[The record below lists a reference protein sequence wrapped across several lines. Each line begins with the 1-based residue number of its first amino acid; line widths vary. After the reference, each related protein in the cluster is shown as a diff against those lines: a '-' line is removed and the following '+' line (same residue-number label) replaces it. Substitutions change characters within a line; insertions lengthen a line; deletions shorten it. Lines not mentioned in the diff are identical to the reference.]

1 MSWHDK
7 IIWTEGMFLR
17 PQHFQQQDRYV
28 QQLVD
33 GRCDGLR
40 PYGWGFTELE
50 LDSALLLQG
59 KLALAAC
66 RGVLPDGTPFACN
79 TADDLPAVLEIPEGI
94 SDQIVFLALPLRR
107 PGAVEIQNDA
117 SPDGI
122 GRYRVREHDA
132 RDSSSG
138 AGDGP
143 SAQVQVGALALRLVL
158 DAEDLQEYSH
168 LGVARIVE
176 QRADKSVVLDD
187 QFIPPCLDTRA
198 SPRLTAFVNE
208 IVGLLNYRGEAL
220 AGRVTEGGR
229 GGVAEFADF
238 LILMLVNRFQPLFQ
252 HLTNLNTLHPE
263 LLYEICV
270 QLAGELATFTSK
282 NRRASEFPPYRQDA
296 LAETWL
302 PVMSEIRGSLQM
314 VIEQNAIPIPLKE
327 KKYGIRV
334 ATVPDRN
341 LLKDATF
348 VLAVNASMP
357 AERLRKHFPAQ
368 SKIGPVEKIQ
378 VLVNNQLPGIGLS
391 TLPVAPR
398 QIPYH
403 AGSTYFELDR
413 SSEFWKELGKS
424 GGIAL
429 HVAGEFPG
437 LEMEFW
443 AIRG

>member
-17 PQHFQQQDRYV
+17 PQHFQQQDRHFHK
-28 QQLVD
+28 LVES
-33 GRCDGLR
+33 RCEGLR
-40 PYGWGFTELE
+40 PYGWGFTGLG
-50 LDSALLLQG
+50 LDNELLLQG
-59 KLALAAC
+59 KVALNAC
-66 RGVLPDGTPFACN
+66 RGVLPDGTPFACS
-79 TADDLPAVLEIPEGI
+79 TADDLPPALDVPEGV
-94 SDQIVFLALPLRR
+94 SNQIVYLALPLRR
-107 PGAVEIQNDA
+107 PAALEIQNDA
-117 SPDGI
+117 SPNGV
-122 GRYRVREHDA
+122 GRYRVRDHEA

-138 AGDGP
+138 SSDGP
-143 SAQVQVGALALRLVL
+143 IAQLQVGSLALRLVL
-158 DAEDLQEYSH
+158 GAEDLQEYAH

-187 QFIPPCLDTRA
+187 QYIPPCLDTRA

-220 AGRVTEGGR
+220 AGRVTEAGR

-238 LILMLVNRFQPLFQ
+238 LLLMLVNRCQPLFQ
-252 HLTNLNTLHPE
+252 HLSNLNTLHPE
-263 LLYEICV
+263 LLFEICV

-282 NRRASEFPPYRQDA
+282 NRRTSKYPPYRHDA
-296 LAETWL
+296 LAETFL
-302 PVMSEIRGSLQM
+302 PVMNDIRGSLQM
-314 VIEQNAIPIPLKE
+314 VIEQNAISIPLVE

-378 VLVNNQLPGIGLS
+378 VLVNNQLPGIGLN

-413 SSEFWKELGKS
+413 TSEFWSQLGES
-424 GGIAL
+424 GGFAL

-437 LEMEFW
+437 LEMAFW

>member
-1 MSWHDK
+1 
-7 IIWTEGMFLR
+7 MFLR
-17 PQHFQQQDRYV
+17 PQHFQQQDRHV
-28 QQLVD
+28 QRLVD
-33 GRCDGLR
+33 GRCEGLR
-40 PYGWGFTELE
+40 PYGWGFAEIE
-50 LDSALLLQG
+50 LDNPLLLQG
-59 KLALAAC
+59 KVALSVC

-79 TADDLPAVLEIPEGI
+79 TASDLPPALEIREGV
-94 SDQIVFLALPLRR
+94 SNQTVYLALPVRR
-107 PGAVEIQNDA
+107 PGALEVQNDESTNGA
-117 SPDGI
+117 
-122 GRYRVREHDA
+122 GRYRLREHDA

-138 AGDGP
+138 GGDGP
-143 SAQVQVGALALRLVL
+143 MAKLQVGHLALRLVL

-176 QRADKSVVLDD
+176 QRADKSVVLDE
-187 QFIPPCLDTRA
+187 QFIPPCLDSRA

-208 IVGLLNYRGEAL
+208 ILGLLNYRGEAL
-220 AGRVTEGGR
+220 AGRVTEAGR

-238 LILMLVNRFQPLFQ
+238 LLLMLVNRYQPLFQ

-263 LLYEICV
+263 LLYEICL

-282 NRRASEFPPYRQDA
+282 NRRASEFPPYRHDA
-296 LAETWL
+296 LAQTYL
-302 PVMSEIRGSLQM
+302 PVISDIRESLRM

-327 KKYGIRV
+327 KSYGIRV
-334 ATVPDRN
+334 ATLPDRN

-357 AERLRKHFPAQ
+357 TERLRKHFPAQ

-378 VLVNNQLPGIGLS
+378 ALVNNQLPGIGLS

-424 GGIAL
+424 GGFAL
-429 HVAGEFPG
+429 HVSGEFPG
-437 LEMEFW
+437 LEMAFW

>member
-79 TADDLPAVLEIPEGI
+79 TADDLPPVLEIPEGV
-94 SDQIVFLALPLRR
+94 SDQIVYLALPLRR

-143 SAQVQVGALALRLVL
+143 AAQVQVGALALRLVL

-187 QFIPPCLDTRA
+187 RFIPPCLDTRA

-270 QLAGELATFTSK
+270 QLAGELATFTSE

-302 PVMSEIRGSLQM
+302 PVMDEIRGSLQM
-314 VIEQNAIPIPLKE
+314 VIEQNAIPTSEWLASLRKTKDFGVAIGANCQSVVNPLVDVSAWLGSAVDNYAQYEDPVLEDLFDKMNKE
-327 KKYGIRV
+327 GDPEKQREYMRKFEHRAV
-334 ATVPDRN
+334 NEMAH
-341 LLKDATF
+341 
-348 VLAVNASMP
+348 LAVT
-357 AERLRKHFPAQ
+357 LWWY
-368 SKIGPVEKIQ
+368 KINPHRSYVKGWKIAPSHYLNQHLDQ
-378 VLVNNQLPGIGLS
+378 VW
-391 TLPVAPR
+391 
-398 QIPYH
+398 
-403 AGSTYFELDR
+403 LD
-413 SSEFWKELGKS
+413 K
-424 GGIAL
+424 
-429 HVAGEFPG
+429 
-437 LEMEFW
+437 
-443 AIRG
+443 